1 MTGLMNLHY
10 WLLNSKNK
18 AMEKL
23 RTSVA
28 LFVYQKAHVLQEIFQ
43 AIAAYNPHCLYVV
56 MDKPGSPSIQNAY
69 NEVKTKIETAHFNNR
84 VELIEPPTH
93 QGIVNIFAFGLDV
106 IFKREKEIIILEDD
120 TIPSESFFEYCEIML
135 DKYRDDKSI
144 GSIVGT
150 NLGATADENAYF
162 KAPIGLPYWG
172 WATWADRW
180 TKMPKDFS
188 FWDTFT
194 DSNEFKQ
201 LLVIHEAFMTP
212 LIRNRQQPK
221 SWDLKW
227 TMFQLSQNMKIVL
240 PGINLITNDGYHE
253 LATFTRIENS
263 EFANIKRHHTDGNK
277 FRLSKPNQSM
287 LLLYE
292 EAQRK
297 FMLEFA
303 TRKQANT

>member
-1 MTGLMNLHY
+1 VFDLGETETD
-10 WLLNSKNK
+10 KI
-18 AMEKL
+18 
-23 RTSVA
+23 RT
-28 LFVYQKAHVLQEIFQ
+28 Q
-43 AIAAYNPHCLYVV
+43 
-56 MDKPGSPSIQNAY
+56 
-69 NEVKTKIETAHFNNR
+69 EVKQIIYNHPLHKNCKYITPSN
-84 VELIEPPTH
+84 H
-93 QGIVNIFAFGLDV
+93 QGIIRVFDYALDI
-106 IFKREKEIIILEDD
+106 IFKQEEQAIILEDD
-120 TIPSESFFEYCEIML
+120 TIPSESFFDYCEIML
-135 DKYRDDKSI
+135 DKYRNDKSI

-150 NLGATADENAYF
+150 NLGAITDENAYF

-180 TKMPKDFS
+180 NKMPKDFS

-194 DSNEFKQ
+194 HSNEFKQ
-201 LLVIHEAFMTP
+201 LLVTHESYMTP

-227 TMFQLSQNMKIVL
+227 TMFQLSNGMKTVL

-263 EFANIKRHHTDGNK
+263 EFANMKRHRTDGNK